1 MLETLMGKEIEYDD
15 DPDDGHLRKS
25 KQKDILDDQGRYTR
39 DAYEEEDE
47 ARLDEAF
54 HKLIGIPHRSEREDE
69 MLAEL
74 EMNKLGKEGKIKK
87 EDVDLAVAI
96 ETFDNLM
103 NTAENLSR
111 KQRSTSLKDEEIFES
126 LRESITSVTKAADK
140 LPSNKAISSK
150 LLEKAKYNLL
160 NIAKTVNEKKAS
172 DDIDEKLRKA
182 IQSELM
188 LDELIKNMGKDSSYK
203 RSKRSKNSK
212 DYPSEG
218 KTAINDMLNEYY
230 QAKNVIKIPS
240 KSVRH
245 SRSVENSGA
254 DDDFASAFA
263 VAKKLDKAMGGFYED
278 PKDGAE
284 SLNIRNRRNS
294 MSVLEEKFSQDSK
307 EDLVS
312 NRLSGILGE
321 LLLKH

>member
-39 DAYEEEDE
+39 DAYEEDDE

-74 EMNKLGKEGKIKK
+74 EMNKLVKEGKIKK

-172 DDIDEKLRKA
+172 DDINEKLRKA

-188 LDELIKNMGKDSSYK
+188 LDELIKNMGKDSSNI
-203 RSKRSKNSK
+203 NS
-212 DYPSEG
+212 DL
-218 KTAINDMLNEYY
+218 I
-230 QAKNVIKIPS
+230 
-240 KSVRH
+240 
-245 SRSVENSGA
+245 
-254 DDDFASAFA
+254 AF
-263 VAKKLDKAMGGFYED
+263 
-278 PKDGAE
+278 
-284 SLNIRNRRNS
+284 
-294 MSVLEEKFSQDSK
+294 
-307 EDLVS
+307 
-312 NRLSGILGE
+312 
-321 LLLKH
+321 

>member
-1 MLETLMGKEIEYDD
+1 MLETLMGKEIEYDE
-15 DPDDGHLRKS
+15 DPDDGLLKKS
-25 KQKDILDDQGRYTR
+25 TQKDILDGQGRYTR
-39 DAYEEEDE
+39 NAYEEEDE

-54 HKLIGIPHRSEREDE
+54 HKLISIPHLSEREDE

-74 EMNKLGKEGKIKK
+74 EINKLVKEGKIK

-96 ETFDNLM
+96 ETLDNLM

-111 KQRSTSLKDEEIFES
+111 KQRSTSLNDEEIFES
-126 LRESITSVTKAADK
+126 LKESITSVKKAADK
-140 LPSNKAISSK
+140 LPSNKAISFK

-160 NIAKTVNEKKAS
+160 NIVKAVNEKKAS

-182 IQSELM
+182 IKSELM

-218 KTAINDMLNEYY
+218 KTTINDMLNECY

-254 DDDFASAFA
+254 DDGFASAFA

-278 PKDGAE
+278 PKDGA
-284 SLNIRNRRNS
+284 
-294 MSVLEEKFSQDSK
+294 
-307 EDLVS
+307 
-312 NRLSGILGE
+312 G
-321 LLLKH
+321 